1 MYIHIYV
8 YTRICIYMHMA
19 PCASHCHHTHARMHT
34 YIYIYIYKCV
44 HIDMCVRHLCAYTLL
59 QCDQYGAA
67 VEAHITPRD
76 SHCQHTH
83 GAVAS
88 VACCKG
94 WGRCSLQSAGL

>member
-1 MYIHIYV
+1 MYIHVYV
-8 YTRICIYMHMA
+8 YTCIWLLV
-19 PCASHCHHTHARMHT
+19 PLTVTTHTLACIH
-34 YIYIYIYKCV
+34 IYIYIYKCV